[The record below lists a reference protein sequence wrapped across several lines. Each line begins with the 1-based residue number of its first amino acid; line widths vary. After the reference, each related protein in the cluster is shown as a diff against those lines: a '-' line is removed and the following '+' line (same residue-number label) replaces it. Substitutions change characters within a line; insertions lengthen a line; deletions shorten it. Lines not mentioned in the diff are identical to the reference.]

1 VRPPIKFLGQNLG
14 GSHSLWIVVKR
25 VPLIERLR
33 LTIAYDGGA
42 FSGWQSQ
49 PNGNAVQDYLV
60 TALRQI
66 LGDAPKVHGAGRT
79 DAGVHA
85 MAQVAHVD
93 VPKGRFPREV
103 WLAAINAHLPP
114 QMRVLRC
121 QLATP
126 DFHARFSA
134 RGKVYR
140 YRIWNAAFLH
150 PLEVN
155 RSWHVSRELGI
166 DVMREAAA
174 VLVGT
179 HDFAAFAANRGKP
192 SESTVRTISSISIRR
207 KGSLITLEYSADG
220 FLYRMV
226 RLLTGS
232 IVQVALGRHD
242 LAWLQDLLG
251 EPKGK
256 KSHHLAPASG
266 LYLVKV
272 KY

>member
-1 VRPPIKFLGQNLG
+1 MQAREDILYRIVKKGLPPTD
-14 GSHSLWIVVKR
+14 
-25 VPLIERLR
+25 RLR
-33 LTIAYDGGA
+33 LTIAYDGA
-42 FSGWQSQ
+42 SFSGWQSQ
-49 PNGNAVQDYLV
+49 PNGNAAQDHLSI
-60 TALRQI
+60 AFCQI
-66 LGDAPKVHGAGRT
+66 LGTAPKIHGAGRT

-93 VPKGRFPREV
+93 VPKGKFSREV
-103 WLAAINAHLPP
+103 WLAALNAHLPREI
-114 QMRVLRC
+114 RVLQCR
-121 QLATP
+121 LATP

-134 RGKVYR
+134 RGKTYR
-140 YRIWNAAFLH
+140 YRIWNATFLH
-150 PLEVN
+150 PLEVD
-155 RSWHVSRELGI
+155 RSWHIPRQLSI
-166 DVMREAAA
+166 DVMRDAAA
-174 VLVGT
+174 AFVGT
-179 HDFAAFAANRGKP
+179 HDFAAFAANRGTP
-192 SESTVRTISSISIRR
+192 SESTVRTISSISVRR
-207 KGSLITLEYSADG
+207 KSSLITLDYSGDG

-242 LAWLQDLLG
+242 LAWLEDLLG

>member
-1 VRPPIKFLGQNLG
+1 MERPP
-14 GSHSLWIVVKR
+14 
-25 VPLIERLR
+25 PLCERLR

-49 PNGNAVQDYLV
+49 PNRNAVQDHLV
-60 TALRQI
+60 SAFQQI
-66 LGDAPKVHGAGRT
+66 LGTAPKIHGAGRT

-93 VPKGRFPREV
+93 VPKARLSRDV
-103 WLAAINAHLPP
+103 WPAALNAHLPREL
-114 QMRVLRC
+114 RVLRC
-121 QLATP
+121 QSATP
-126 DFHARFSA
+126 GFHARFSA

-155 RSWHVSRELGI
+155 RSWHVPRELPL
-166 DVMREAAA
+166 DVIREAAA
-174 VLVGT
+174 IFVGT
-179 HDFAAFAANRGKP
+179 HDFTAFAANRGTP
-192 SESTVRTISSISIRR
+192 PGSTVRTISSITIRR
-207 KGSLITLEYSADG
+207 KGSVITLDYSGDG

-232 IVQVALGRHD
+232 IVQVALGRHNLD
-242 LAWLQDLLG
+242 WLKELLM
-251 EPKGK
+251 EPKGR
-256 KSHHLAPASG
+256 KSHHLAPAGG
-266 LYLVKV
+266 LYLVRV

>member
-1 VRPPIKFLGQNLG
+1 MEKPGLPIA
-14 GSHSLWIVVKR
+14 
-25 VPLIERLR
+25 RLR
-33 LTIAYDGGA
+33 LTVAYDGGA

-49 PNGNAVQDYLV
+49 PNGNAVQDHLV
-60 TALRQI
+60 TAFHQI
-66 LGDAPKVHGAGRT
+66 LGTTPKVHGAGRT

-85 MAQVAHVD
+85 LAQVAHVD
-93 VPKGRFPREV
+93 VPKGKFSREV
-103 WLAAINAHLPP
+103 WLAALNAHLPRE
-114 QMRVLRC
+114 MRVLRC
-121 QLATP
+121 QVVPL

-155 RSWHVSRELGI
+155 RSWHIPQRLST
-166 DVMREAAA
+166 DVLRQAAK

-179 HDFAAFAANRGKP
+179 HDFAAFAANRGTP
-192 SESTVRTISSISIRR
+192 SESTVRTISSIGVWR
-207 KGSLITLEYSADG
+207 KGSEVTLAYSGDG

-232 IVQVALGRHD
+232 VVQVARGRYD
-242 LAWLQDLLG
+242 LAWLADLL
-251 EPKGK
+251 EQPKGR
-256 KSHHLAPASG
+256 KSHHLAPAGG

>member
-1 VRPPIKFLGQNLG
+1 ME
-14 GSHSLWIVVKR
+14 KR
-25 VPLIERLR
+25 FPLIERLR

-49 PNGNAVQDYLV
+49 PNGNAVQDHLV
-60 TALRQI
+60 AAFRQI
-66 LGDAPKVHGAGRT
+66 LGAAPKIHGAGRT

-85 MAQVAHVD
+85 MAQIAHVD
-93 VPKGRFPREV
+93 VPKGKFSRDV
-103 WLAAINAHLPP
+103 WLAALNAHLPRE
-114 QMRVLRC
+114 MRVLRC

-140 YRIWNAAFLH
+140 YRIWNAPFLH

-155 RSWHVSRELGI
+155 RSWHIPRGLPI
-166 DVMREAAA
+166 DIMRQAAA
-174 VLVGT
+174 AFVGT
-179 HDFAAFAANRGKP
+179 HDFAAFAANRGTP
-192 SESTVRTISSISIRR
+192 SETTVRIISSIGVRR
-207 KGSLITLEYSADG
+207 NSSVITLDYSGDG

-242 LAWLQDLLG
+242 LAWLNDLIE
-251 EPKGK
+251 EPKGR
-256 KSHHLAPASG
+256 KSHHLAPAGG
-266 LYLVKV
+266 LYLVRV

>member
-1 VRPPIKFLGQNLG
+1 ME
-14 GSHSLWIVVKR
+14 KR
-25 VPLIERLR
+25 FPLIERLR

-49 PNGNAVQDYLV
+49 PNGNAVQDHLV
-60 TALRQI
+60 TAFRQI
-66 LGDAPKVHGAGRT
+66 LGAALKIHGAGRT

-93 VPKGRFPREV
+93 VPKGKFSRDV
-103 WLAAINAHLPP
+103 WLAALNAHLPRE
-114 QMRVLRC
+114 MRVLRC
-121 QLATP
+121 QLAQP

-140 YRIWNAAFLH
+140 YRIWNAPFLH

-155 RSWHVSRELGI
+155 RSWHIPRELPI
-166 DVMREAAA
+166 DIMRQAAA
-174 VLVGT
+174 AFVGT
-179 HDFAAFAANRGKP
+179 HDFAAFAANRGTP
-192 SESTVRTISSISIRR
+192 SQSTVRTISSISVRR
-207 KGSLITLEYSADG
+207 NSSVITLDYSGDG

-242 LAWLQDLLG
+242 LAWLNDLIE
-251 EPKGK
+251 EPKGR
-256 KSHHLAPASG
+256 KSHHLAPAGG
-266 LYLVKV
+266 LYLVRV

>member
-1 VRPPIKFLGQNLG
+1 VD
-14 GSHSLWIVVKR
+14 KR
-25 VPLIERLR
+25 VLPCERLR

-49 PNGNAVQDYLV
+49 PNGKAVQDHLV
-60 TALRQI
+60 GAFQQI
-66 LGDAPKVHGAGRT
+66 LGTTPKVHGAGRT

-93 VPKGRFPREV
+93 VPKGKLSREV
-103 WLAAINAHLPP
+103 WPAALNAHLPREL
-114 QMRVLRC
+114 RVLRC
-121 QLATP
+121 RLAGP
-126 DFHARFSA
+126 GFHARFSA
-134 RGKVYR
+134 QGKVYR

-155 RSWHVSRELGI
+155 RSWHISRQLSVEVI
-166 DVMREAAA
+166 RRAAA
-174 VLVGT
+174 IFVGT
-179 HDFAAFAANRGKP
+179 HDFAAFAANRRTP
-192 SESTVRTISSISIRR
+192 PESTVRTIRGITIRQ
-207 KGSLITLEYSADG
+207 KGSVITLDYSGDG

-232 IVQVALGRHD
+232 IVQVALGRKD
-242 LAWLQDLLG
+242 LDWLKGLLAS
-251 EPKGK
+251 PKGR
-256 KSHHLAPASG
+256 KSNYLAPAEG

>member
-1 VRPPIKFLGQNLG
+1 VE
-14 GSHSLWIVVKR
+14 KR
-25 VPLIERLR
+25 FPLIERLR

-49 PNGNAVQDYLV
+49 PNGNAVQDHLV
-60 TALRQI
+60 AAFRQI
-66 LGDAPKVHGAGRT
+66 LGAALKIHGAGRT

-93 VPKGRFPREV
+93 VPKGKFSRDV
-103 WLAAINAHLPP
+103 WLAALNAHLPRE
-114 QMRVLRC
+114 MRVLRC
-121 QLATP
+121 QLTTP
-126 DFHARFSA
+126 EFHARFSA

-140 YRIWNAAFLH
+140 YRIWNAPFLH

-155 RSWHVSRELGI
+155 RSWHIPRGLSI
-166 DVMREAAA
+166 DIMRQAAA
-174 VLVGT
+174 AFVGT
-179 HDFAAFAANRGKP
+179 HDFAAFAANRGTP
-192 SESTVRTISSISIRR
+192 SETTVRTISSISVRR
-207 KGSLITLEYSADG
+207 NSSLITLDYSGDG

-242 LAWLQDLLG
+242 LAWLSDLIE
-251 EPKGK
+251 EPKGR
-256 KSHHLAPASG
+256 KSHHLAPAGG
-266 LYLVKV
+266 LYLVRV

>member
-1 VRPPIKFLGQNLG
+1 VE
-14 GSHSLWIVVKR
+14 KR
-25 VPLIERLR
+25 FPLIERLR

-49 PNGNAVQDYLV
+49 PKGNAVQDHLV
-60 TALRQI
+60 AAFRRI
-66 LGDAPKVHGAGRT
+66 LGAALKIHGAGRT

-93 VPKGRFPREV
+93 VPKGKFSRDV
-103 WLAAINAHLPP
+103 WLAALNAHLPRE
-114 QMRVLRC
+114 MRVLRC

-140 YRIWNAAFLH
+140 YRIWNARFLH

-155 RSWHVSRELGI
+155 RSWHIPRELPI
-166 DVMREAAA
+166 DIMRQAAA
-174 VLVGT
+174 AFVGT
-179 HDFAAFAANRGKP
+179 HDFAAFAANRGTP
-192 SESTVRTISSISIRR
+192 SETTVRTISGISVRR
-207 KGSLITLEYSADG
+207 NSSLITLDYSGDG

-242 LAWLQDLLG
+242 LAWLNDLIE
-251 EPKGK
+251 EPKGR
-256 KSHHLAPASG
+256 KSHHLAPAGG
-266 LYLVKV
+266 LYLVRV